1 MSVIL
6 AAGDPLYVLGVDV
19 TVVVIAAIKV
29 LVAFAALMGSV
40 TLMIWFERKVISD
53 MQSRIGPNQIGRA
66 HV

>member
-40 TLMIWFERKVISD
+40 TLMIWFERKVK
-53 MQSRIGPNQIGRA
+53 IGRA